1 MRLPDRCQSK
11 LSRWRYAHPPNSTAS
26 FEAITRERADGVL
39 FIADPIFFIQLKRMV
54 DLVAGNRLPA
64 ICNFIEFPKLG
75 GLIGYAPSIP
85 DEFRH
90 AAGHIDRI
98 LKGAKP
104 ADLPV
109 EQPTKFQLVINLK
122 TANALGVH
130 IPPTMLA
137 TADEVIE

>member
-1 MRLPDRCQSK
+1 MWDCSRKRFPYWRSSLFSGIRRTHRIGGRCRLWMRLPDRCQSK

-75 GLIGYAPSIP
+75 GLMGYAPSIP
-85 DEFRH
+85 DEFPCDTTRPQYSS
-90 AAGHIDRI
+90 IR
-98 LKGAKP
+98 
-104 ADLPV
+104 
-109 EQPTKFQLVINLK
+109 Q
-122 TANALGVH
+122 
-130 IPPTMLA
+130 
-137 TADEVIE
+137 